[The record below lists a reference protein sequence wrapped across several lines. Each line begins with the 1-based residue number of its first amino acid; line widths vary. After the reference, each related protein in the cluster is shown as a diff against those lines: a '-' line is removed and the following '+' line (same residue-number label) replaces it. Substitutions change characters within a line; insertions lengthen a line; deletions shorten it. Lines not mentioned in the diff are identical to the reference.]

1 MESLKENKTIIAMLI
16 MGGILIGLAYVNR
29 DCTAPTEPEEVTS
42 LSQQYGIEE
51 DVALWKAM
59 LEEEKNMELRNSG
72 ETHINI
78 DDLDFEEAFKL
89 MRRMKGKNE
98 TFHWHGA
105 MYTTLLESEIPKN
118 WVEAGGDVNDNFYC
132 PDNYIDE
139 CGVCGG
145 EGIRSWYVDND
156 GDGIGDPNT
165 LVRTCEKP
173 L

>member
-1 MESLKENKTIIAMLI
+1 METVKENKMIIAMVI
-16 MGGILIGLAYVNR
+16 MGAILVSLAYMGR
-29 DCTAPTEPEEVTS
+29 DCPAPTEPEEVAS
-42 LSQQYGIEE
+42 LSQQHGIEE
-51 DVALWKAM
+51 QVALWREM
-59 LEEEKNMELRNSG
+59 LVEEEKFELQTKR

-89 MRRMKGKNE
+89 MRRMKGKDE
-98 TFHWHGA
+98 TFYWHGA
-105 MYTTLLESEIPKN
+105 TYTTLLESEIPKT
-118 WVEAGGDVNDNFYC
+118 WVLAGGDIDDNFYC

>member
-1 MESLKENKTIIAMLI
+1 MNLVKEYKTIIGMII
-16 MGGILIGLAYVNR
+16 MGAILVALYYFSN
-29 DCTAPTEPEEVTS
+29 DCNKSEPVQP
-42 LSQQYGIEE
+42 LSQKYGIEE
-51 DVALWKAM
+51 EVALWKTM
-59 LEEEKNMELRNSG
+59 LEEENKVRELEKTKHS
-72 ETHINI
+72 ETHIDI
-78 DDLDFEEAFKL
+78 DDLSFDQAFEL
-89 MRRMKGKNE
+89 MRRMKGKDE
-98 TFHWHGA
+98 TFYWHGA
-105 MYTTLLESEIPKN
+105 KYTTLLESEIPKN
-118 WVEAGGDVNDNFYC
+118 WVEAGGDIDDNFYC